1 MLPLFSGVKGIN
13 MKIALIGYGKM
24 GKEIERC
31 ASEKG
36 ITVSAIFDENKPVS
50 VNGIIDADVCV
61 DFSIPS
67 AVIYNVGVYA
77 AAKKNA
83 VIGTTGWL
91 DHLDKIN
98 AAVHNSGIGVVYASN
113 FSIGVNVFMQI
124 IAHAAERV
132 NAFEDY
138 DAYIHEI
145 HHNQKLDSPS
155 GTALSLA
162 KILLEKIKR
171 KKSLLTETSK
181 GKIAPE
187 QLHVT
192 SSRTGAVPGTHTVGF
207 DSSADTIE
215 LTHTAR
221 NRSGFALGAL
231 FAAQWIQGKKGLF
244 TMSDVLK

>member
-1 MLPLFSGVKGIN
+1 

-36 ITVSAIFDENKPVS
+36 IAVSAVFDENKPVT
-50 VNGIIDADVCV
+50 VGGIRDADVCI

-67 AVIYNVGVYA
+67 AVVHNTGIYA
-77 AAKKNA
+77 KAKKNA

-91 DHLDKIN
+91 EHLDKISDVVRH
-98 AAVHNSGIGVVYASN
+98 AGIGLIHASN

-124 IAHAAERV
+124 VAYASERM
-132 NAFEDY
+132 NAFEEY

-155 GTALSLA
+155 GTALSIG
-162 KILLEKIKR
+162 KIMLEKIERKR
-171 KKSLLTETSK
+171 ALLSDTSK
-181 GKIAPE
+181 EKIQSD

-192 SSRTGAVPGTHTVGF
+192 STRTGSVPGTHMVGF
-207 DSSADTIE
+207 DSPADTIE

-221 NRSGFALGAL
+221 NRTGFALGAL
-231 FAAQWIQGKKGLF
+231 YAAEWIQGKKGLY
-244 TMSDVLK
+244 TMADILK

>member
-1 MLPLFSGVKGIN
+1 

-31 ASEKG
+31 ATEKG
-36 ITVSAIFDENKPVS
+36 IDVCAIFDENKPVS
-50 VNGIIDADVCV
+50 GVEITDADVCI

-67 AVIYNVGVYA
+67 AVAHNVHVYA

-91 DHLDKIN
+91 EHFDKIN
-98 AAVHNSGIGVVYASN
+98 AAVHNAGIGLVYASN
-113 FSIGVNVFMQI
+113 FSIGVNVFTQI
-124 IAHAAERV
+124 VAYAAERM

-138 DAYIHEI
+138 DAYIHEV

-162 KILLEKIKR
+162 KTLLEKIKR

-181 GKIAPE
+181 GKIPPE
-187 QLHVT
+187 FLHVT

-207 DSSADTIE
+207 DSFADTIE
-215 LTHTAR
+215 LIHTAR
-221 NRSGFALGAL
+221 NRSGFAFGAL
-231 FAAQWIQGKKGLF
+231 FAARWIQGKKGVF
-244 TMSDVLK
+244 TMADVLK

>member
-1 MLPLFSGVKGIN
+1 

-31 ASEKG
+31 AAEKG
-36 ITVSAIFDENKPVS
+36 ITVCAVFDENKPVTVS
-50 VNGIIDADVCV
+50 GITDADVCI

-67 AVIYNVGVYA
+67 AVAHNVDVYA
-77 AAKKNA
+77 NAKKNA

-91 DHLDKIN
+91 EHLDKIN
-98 AAVHNSGIGVVYASN
+98 AAVHNAGIGLVYTSN

-124 IAHAAERV
+124 VAYAAERM

-138 DAYIHEI
+138 DAYIHEV

-162 KILLEKIKR
+162 KIMLEKIER
-171 KKSLLTETSK
+171 KKTLLTDTSK
-181 GKIAPE
+181 SKISPE

-192 SSRTGAVPGTHTVGF
+192 SSRAGAVPGTHTVGF
-207 DSSADTIE
+207 DSPADTIE

-221 NRSGFALGAL
+221 NRTGFALGAL
-231 FAAQWIQGKKGLF
+231 FAARWIQGKKGMF